1 MGLYGILVYPIS
13 IVIMVYYGLIINQ
26 SNQIKSNQS
35 INPKIMMF
43 DVVRFTNWLVV
54 STPLKNM
61 KVGWDDY
68 SQYMEK

>member
-1 MGLYGILVYPIS
+1 
-13 IVIMVYYGLIINQ
+13 MVYYGLPIINQ
-26 SNQIKSNQS
+26 SNQIKSKSKSNQS
-35 INPKIMMF
+35 INPKIIMF

-68 SQYMEK
+68 SQYMET

>member
-1 MGLYGILVYPIS
+1 
-13 IVIMVYYGLIINQ
+13 MVYYGLPIINQ
-26 SNQIKSNQS
+26 SNQIKSKSKSNQS
-35 INPKIMMF
+35 INPKIIMF

-68 SQYMEK
+68 SQYMQT

>member
-1 MGLYGILVYPIS
+1 
-13 IVIMVYYGLIINQ
+13 MVYYGLPIINQ
-26 SNQIKSNQS
+26 SNQIKSKSKSNQS
-35 INPKIMMF
+35 INPKIIMF

-68 SQYMEK
+68 SQYMDT